1 MENKRG
7 LSEVITTLIIIL
19 LVIAAIGIIWAVVNP
34 FIRESSEEISLAK
47 FTLDLS
53 IKQASVDTG
62 TETVSVG
69 VKRGQGEG
77 DLVGLKFVM
86 WDGSN
91 SVVAEKSSTLAQQE
105 METYYITA
113 SDIED
118 GWGLVVPSGIIE
130 VSVAPVYATTSGTAV
145 TGEIADTY
153 IIGSGSDGGET
164 PCVPDCIGKVC
175 GSDGC
180 VSNGCGTCISGS
192 CVAGVCEGCTPE
204 TCLYFGYECGAEHND
219 GCGGI
224 LDCSSPGCT
233 SPDTCV
239 NSVCVPPDC
248 VPEDSATTCALIE
261 CGITTNNC
269 GEEVDCD
276 VVVGGCVTGFECI
289 ENVCQAITFV
299 NSGII
304 DNVWPPGAGIY
315 FDDDALPL
323 EQGLYE
329 GAAAYFPIK
338 DPTTCHL
345 IVEYNYDATIYANAI
360 IKLYLYEPLGIVVG
374 DAYEV
379 WETKQECM
387 NANGL

>member
-1 MENKRG
+1 MGNKRG
-7 LSEVITTLIIIL
+7 LSGVITTLIIIL

-53 IKQASVDTG
+53 ITQASVDTG

-153 IIGSGSDGGET
+153 IIGVGSVGDGGDGPLPPGGGET
-164 PCVPDCIGKVC
+164 C
-175 GSDGC
+175 GSDSIEGAEVCDGIDLGGKTC
-180 VSNGCGTCISGS
+180 VTQGFESGTLTCLPDCSGYNTDDCSSLCIDGTEKDCSLQLGVCAGATQI
-192 CVAGVCEGCTPE
+192 CVAGAWPGCDYLVYNPSYEIIESICNDGFDNDCNGLTDNEEDACELTWSGTVGTPWPE
-204 TCLYFGYECGAEHND
+204 TKLLFDIVETTEEFTTLDHVFEYISFGNEGGTEIRCIVIYDYIRPIEQDPPIYEKS
-219 GCGGI
+219 I
-224 LDCSSPGCT
+224 VKLDESLIPFTMASG
-233 SPDTCV
+233 
-239 NSVCVPPDC
+239 
-248 VPEDSATTCALIE
+248 DSFTIYEKTK
-261 CGITTNNC
+261 C
-269 GEEVDCD
+269 GE
-276 VVVGGCVTGFECI
+276 
-289 ENVCQAITFV
+289 
-299 NSGII
+299 
-304 DNVWPPGAGIY
+304 
-315 FDDDALPL
+315 AL
-323 EQGLYE
+323 
-329 GAAAYFPIK
+329 
-338 DPTTCHL
+338 
-345 IVEYNYDATIYANAI
+345 
-360 IKLYLYEPLGIVVG
+360 
-374 DAYEV
+374 
-379 WETKQECM
+379 
-387 NANGL
+387 